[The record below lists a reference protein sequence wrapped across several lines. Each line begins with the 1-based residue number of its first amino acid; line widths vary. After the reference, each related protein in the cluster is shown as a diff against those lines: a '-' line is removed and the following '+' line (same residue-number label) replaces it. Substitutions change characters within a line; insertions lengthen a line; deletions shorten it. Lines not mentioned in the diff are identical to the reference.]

1 MLNEGPDMQLVLDQ
15 DGVEFCIRVLS
26 KNLVTGEYATESA
39 EGGKE
44 KNRYLGSCARAGRG
58 GVGPGFVSDGCNL

>member
-44 KNRYLGSCARAGRG
+44 KKSLFRLVCKSGKRWGWPRLCE
-58 GVGPGFVSDGCNL
+58 